1 MAELFD
7 QTVDAF
13 NSLGTEL
20 FDETV
25 DACKADKTLYQY
37 ETKAKYFVRWI
48 LSRKPGNLIVI
59 FLK

>member
-1 MAELFD
+1 M
-7 QTVDAF
+7 DAC